1 MRLGYDKLDLLGV
14 RYDAELQIKYLLKK
28 PKDELTDEE
37 KKMLEDWF
45 R

>member
-1 MRLGYDKLDLLGV
+1 MGYDYKLDPLSV
-14 RYDAELQIKYLLKK
+14 VYDAELQIKYLLKK
-28 PKDELTDEE
+28 PKDKLTDEE